1 MIKDIHLRKVENKD
15 MMLLYQW
22 VNDSLVR
29 KNSFNSGNI
38 SLEEHQKWFNEK
50 FKNPNESIYILMV
63 DEKSIGQVRLS
74 KSNKQVI
81 ISYSID
87 SKYRGQGYGKL
98 ILKLVED
105 KINDENIKLIGR
117 VKRDNIASQLI
128 FQSLNYEKE
137 EFDNYFEYT
146 KIVNQR

>member
-1 MIKDIHLRKVENKD
+1 MKDIHLRKVEDKD

-128 FQSLNYEKE
+128 FQSL
-137 EFDNYFEYT
+137 DVL
-146 KIVNQR
+146 ILLS

>member
-1 MIKDIHLRKVENKD
+1 MKDIHLRKVENKD

-22 VNDSLVR
+22 VNDPLVR

-63 DEKSIGQVRLS
+63 GEKSIGQVRLS